1 MSSTDLRARER
12 ELDEREIAI
21 RLAEDELVEEE
32 SQLDELEGRT
42 SHGNATIE
50 NLVSHLQEQGSH

>member
-21 RLAEDELVEEE
+21 RLAEDELVEEPDDLRFFE
-32 SQLDELEGRT
+32 KGETGASPSRR
-42 SHGNATIE
+42 SAC
-50 NLVSHLQEQGSH
+50 